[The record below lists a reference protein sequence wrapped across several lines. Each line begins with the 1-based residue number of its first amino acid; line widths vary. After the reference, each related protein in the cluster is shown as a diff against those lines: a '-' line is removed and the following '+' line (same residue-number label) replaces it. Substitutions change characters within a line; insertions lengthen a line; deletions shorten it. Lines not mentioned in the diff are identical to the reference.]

1 MLVINRLRVLGNG
14 PHTPNPIFLG
24 ITLPSP
30 PDSQTDRHDKNIMP
44 SPKGDF
50 YSQDN
55 LLTKILSM
63 PEFFLSKEL
72 TSLVIMTQ
80 FLTVFPYSLCRFE
93 KMSTDKK
100 EKKFV

>member
-1 MLVINRLRVLGNG
+1 MG
-14 PHTPNPIFLG
+14 HTPLPNFSGNNPSPAP
-24 ITLPSP
+24 TLPTP
-30 PDSQTDRHDKNIMP
+30 PPPQTDRQTSQKYYASSLGTYGGFLFPRQFIDKNI
-44 SPKGDF
+44 
-50 YSQDN
+50 
-55 LLTKILSM
+55 M

-100 EKKFV
+100 EKKFM